1 MFNNQVDNEADFCE
15 SYKSQ
20 ILNNGIEEKPSLFKT
35 ILKMLFIILLLGI
48 IIALSLYGYNYFINK
63 SVSTS
68 SVELPPVS
76 MQVSDDDLVVTID
89 EEPKADESKDEN
101 QSDISIIKESD
112 IDKIANDVKREISKS
127 EMNNSAKN
135 QIEEN
140 LSKEKNISEEES
152 LKVPVPN
159 SPEAKYLEDLA
170 DLSKEIDKERKKK

>member
-20 ILNNGIEEKPSLFKT
+20 ILNNGVEEKQSPFKT
-35 ILKMLFIILLLGI
+35 ILKILFIILLLGI
-48 IIALSLYGYNYFINK
+48 IIALSVYGYNTFINK
-63 SVSTS
+63 SVTAS
-68 SVELPPVS
+68 SVEAPPVS
-76 MQVSDDDLVVTID
+76 MQISDDDLVVTIE
-89 EEPKADESKDEN
+89 EEPKLEESKDEN
-101 QSDISIIKESD
+101 KSDISLIKESD

-127 EMNNSAKN
+127 EMNNSEKN

-140 LSKEKNISEEES
+140 LTKEKNTREEES

-170 DLSKEIDKERKKK
+170 DLSKEIDKERKNK